1 MEIVKKVAHF
11 SIEQPT
17 NAIYRLSRIG
27 SLFLSPRLRCASSH
41 LARVLALACS
51 TAPLFNYGSACT
63 LPDDVVDPFRD
74 RVVHEGGPRR
84 AAVAEREIYEAHC
97 LIATSM
103 LGASL
108 AAPRPTN
115 FLFCLRTTPYSAG
128 RHSTPRRV
136 QRRQA
141 LRTLVERPRLSCQLP
156 CHR

>member
-1 MEIVKKVAHF
+1 MEIVKKVAHL

-97 LIATSM
+97 DIN
-103 LGASL
+103 ASAANPDRINSGL
-108 AAPRPTN
+108 AG
-115 FLFCLRTTPYSAG
+115 L
-128 RHSTPRRV
+128 
-136 QRRQA
+136 A
-141 LRTLVERPRLSCQLP
+141 LD
-156 CHR
+156 

>member
-51 TAPLFNYGSACT
+51 TAPLFKYGSACT

-97 LIATSM
+97 DINAWRIARSASSHELPLLLAHDPVLRRKALDTPPGAATASIEN
-103 LGASL
+103 LG
-108 AAPRPTN
+108 
-115 FLFCLRTTPYSAG
+115 
-128 RHSTPRRV
+128 
-136 QRRQA
+136 
-141 LRTLVERPRLSCQLP
+141 
-156 CHR
+156 